1 MHSPRTTLIETPY
14 GTPVVCTLLADDPRL
29 YSWSHPGAAKTITVH
44 SDHCELGAMVDMT
57 EFKQKQDE
65 ERINPALLVYSST
78 ASDMGED
85 EFNLWPREILEWRV
99 DDIVQHAAANEAYE
113 GEGEGGK
120 GNDLDSV
127 VDECHRAHLIENNR
141 EHAGEQRDEEEH
153 PTYRDDRILSLVK
166 SLFEPPKSS
175 RWKAITTSGSTL
187 LQQLTRTLEV
197 DLGDRPREPYKTS
210 SFGVAKNTGRMNEVP
225 SLLPEPTVIDKEEVI
240 DSNPSKH
247 QPQGHEQTVTWIESI
262 TVRTDV
268 VQHTSCNDE
277 PREPPVATATK
288 PSSQVAR
295 TASFRKYAYPE
306 EGVPYA
312 YEVTAQATLAQV
324 VPSRTL
330 FPSTSSSNYWSAFDF
345 NVRNPFLELPMP
357 EISTAVVGQSIPTP
371 TSTSIDSQT
380 SKFTKSELRKRDDLN
395 EVEVIEINST
405 ETSKITTA
413 TVQDVSA
420 PSINPTTLDQQSE
433 PKPELRK
440 RYFLDQVEKVE
451 VNPNESSKIT
461 TIIPENSTPSINPTT
476 IQLGQQGNSKPEL
489 HEKADWDDRTDWND
503 NWDDYGDWYER
514 VVRDRNEYLF
524 NERQTLREAYPFQRP
539 GGRTL
544 KGARLQ
550 DNSPFRWV
558 LEGAKI
564 PDEINCRMDDM
575 TEAPGPRNPLCDPL
589 SLPPTGPQIS
599 SGVNIMPFS
608 NPFAI
613 LMLFLILFILPWNR
627 NATPLAGT
635 REIPALDSH
644 AGSDSDSDDDD
655 YHYGSDS
662 NPDSDNVF
670 VVDAESQFRAW
681 NSLQSRHPWQGIE
694 EHLCRSGMMP
704 PDYDDLLGDDDDY
717 WYGRDDWV

>member
-1 MHSPRTTLIETPY
+1 MQSPRTTLIETPY

-113 GEGEGGK
+113 GGGEGGK

-210 SFGVAKNTGRMNEVP
+210 SFEVAKNTGRMSEVP
-225 SLLPEPTVIDKEEVI
+225 SLLPEPKTVV
-240 DSNPSKH
+240 DSDPGKH
-247 QPQGHEQTVTWIESI
+247 QPQGHEQAVTWIESI

-288 PSSQVAR
+288 PSSQVTR
-295 TASFRKYAYPE
+295 TVSFRKYAYPE

-312 YEVTAQATLAQV
+312 YEVTAQPTLAQV
-324 VPSRTL
+324 VSSHTL

-345 NVRNPFLELPMP
+345 NVHNPFLELPMP
-357 EISTAVVGQSIPTP
+357 EISTAVVGQSIPAP
-371 TSTSIDSQT
+371 TSTPIDSQT
-380 SKFTKSELRKRDDLN
+380 SKFTKSELRKR
-395 EVEVIEINST
+395 
-405 ETSKITTA
+405 
-413 TVQDVSA
+413 
-420 PSINPTTLDQQSE
+420 
-433 PKPELRK
+433 
-440 RYFLDQVEKVE
+440 YFLHQVEEVE

-461 TIIPENSTPSINPTT
+461 PIIPESSTPSINPTT
-476 IQLGQQGNSKPEL
+476 IQLDQQGNSKPEL
-489 HEKADWDDRTDWND
+489 HKKADWDDRTDWND

-613 LMLFLILFILPWNR
+613 LILFLILFILPWNR

-644 AGSDSDSDDDD
+644 EGSDSDSDDDG
-655 YHYGSDS
+655 YHYGSES
-662 NPDSDNVF
+662 NPGSDDVF

-681 NSLQSRHPWQGIE
+681 NSLQFRHPWQGIE
-694 EHLCRSGMMP
+694 EHLRHSGMMP
-704 PDYDDLLGDDDDY
+704 PDDDDLLGDDDDY